1 MISASR
7 RFFRIA
13 IFLLLVI
20 ICVYFFSHSSFF
32 QVETIEVTGNSTIS
46 QQEIIDMAGIE
57 SGIKLF
63 EANEKLISQAVELH
77 PMVKQAQLVRHL
89 PRTLEIKVTER
100 VMWAVVPGVDEFF
113 VVDTEGVC
121 INKTLQFPSIEVP
134 VITIEPVPHKVIM
147 GQAIEPGGLDLIRK
161 VWEGLSDRERDQVSD
176 FNFAVAEQE
185 LTIYTLE
192 GTEIKFGVEERLD
205 EKLSALSQVFQ
216 LEQDFLETGHEDL
229 IYVDIRY
236 KGQPVVKTTS

>member
-20 ICVYFFSHSSFF
+20 ICVYFFFHSSFF
-32 QVETIEVTGNSTIS
+32 QVDTIEVTGNSTVS
-46 QQEIIDMAGIE
+46 QQEIIDMARIE

-100 VMWAVVPGVDEFF
+100 IMWAVVPGVDEFF

-121 INKTLQFPSIEVP
+121 INKLLQFPSTEVP
-134 VITIEPVPHKVIM
+134 VITIEPVPQQVIM
-147 GQAIEPGGLDLIRK
+147 GQALEPRGIDLIRK

-176 FNFAVAEQE
+176 FNFTVAGQE

-192 GTEIKFGVEERLD
+192 GTEIKFGVDERLD

-216 LEQDFLETGHEDL
+216 LEQDFMKTGQEDL
-229 IYVDIRY
+229 IYVDVRY